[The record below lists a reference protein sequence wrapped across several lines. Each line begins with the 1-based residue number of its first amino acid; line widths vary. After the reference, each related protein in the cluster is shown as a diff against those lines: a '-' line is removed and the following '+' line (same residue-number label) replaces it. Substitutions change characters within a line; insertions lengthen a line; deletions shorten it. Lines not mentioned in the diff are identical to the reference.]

1 MIDAFAMHAP
11 PPRTVPQCRLVWLL
25 WLALLLPIAQVT
37 ATWHAL
43 SHTGVATVDA
53 AGGKQAPHTAH
64 CDLCLS
70 AAAVSG
76 GALAGEPAPL
86 PHPAAHHAAP
96 QAASSGVWLASPT
109 RAYRSRAP
117 PFASR

>member
-53 AGGKQAPHTAH
+53 A
-64 CDLCLS
+64 
-70 AAAVSG
+70 V
-76 GALAGEPAPL
+76 
-86 PHPAAHHAAP
+86 
-96 QAASSGVWLASPT
+96 
-109 RAYRSRAP
+109 
-117 PFASR
+117 ASRLLTLPIATCA